1 MNLLHAWLVYDRQ
14 GAKRNASYIE
24 MHKTIGHSMGIE
36 FELKLTDS
44 IPDDLSLTPKPAFA
58 LIRTICPEL
67 SRQLESD
74 KIPIFQRFE
83 DFPGTICHYRILPGA
98 CRLLLQC
105 CCILKT
111 NPFSRGL
118 NWRMDWDC
126 LGWEYPHNRLK
137 RAGCKIPYKP
147 GTGRYFYTEPL

>member
-44 IPDDLSLTPKPAFA
+44 IPDDLSLTPKPDFA

-67 SRQLESD
+67 SRQLESN
-74 KIPIFQRFE
+74 KIPIFNNSHIAA
-83 DFPGTICHYRILPGA
+83 ICNDIGNVYR
-98 CRLLLQC
+98 
-105 CCILKT
+105 T
-111 NPFSRGL
+111 S
-118 NWRMDWDC
+118 
-126 LGWEYPHNRLK
+126 
-137 RAGCKIPYKP
+137 KIAIRNFGGVGVAY
-147 GTGRYFYTEPL
+147 L